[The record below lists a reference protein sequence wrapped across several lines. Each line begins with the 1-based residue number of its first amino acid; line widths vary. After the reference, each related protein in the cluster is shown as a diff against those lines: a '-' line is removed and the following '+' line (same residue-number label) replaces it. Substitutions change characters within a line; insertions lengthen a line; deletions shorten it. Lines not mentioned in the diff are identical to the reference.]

1 MDEGG
6 ASTGAV
12 SRGVLRR
19 SSELARSR
27 AIADLPSDRL
37 VALTAKRDEQ
47 AFAELYDRYGR
58 RAYAL
63 AYRVLGSRDLAEDA
77 VQEAF
82 LGLWRSAARFRPERG
97 TPETFLLTL
106 VHRRAVDRVRSER
119 RRSAE
124 QLNEHRE
131 RGADGHEFEA
141 SLERERVGAALRR
154 LPDRC
159 REPIELAYYDG
170 YTQRE
175 IASRLNV
182 PLGTIKSRT
191 AHGLSKL
198 AELLSDPDNSR
209 EVAPAQPA
217 LRRVAEA

>member
-1 MDEGG
+1 MDER
-6 ASTGAV
+6 ATRIEPV
-12 SRGVLRR
+12 SRDPSRP
-19 SSELARSR
+19 SSEVARSR
-27 AIADLPSDRL
+27 AIADIPCERL

-63 AYRVLGSRDLAEDA
+63 AYRVLRNREFAEDA

-82 LGLWRSAARFRPERG
+82 LGLWRSAGRFRPERG
-97 TPETFLLTL
+97 TPQTFLLTL

-119 RRSAE
+119 RRSTE
-124 QLNEHRE
+124 HLNEHKQPR
-131 RGADGHEFEA
+131 A
-141 SLERERVGAALRR
+141 SGYELETSFERERVAAALRC
-154 LPDRC
+154 LPHRC
-159 REPIELAYYDG
+159 REAIELAYYDG
-170 YTQRE
+170 YTQSE

-182 PLGTIKSRT
+182 PHGTIKSRT

-198 AELLSDPDNSR
+198 ARLLSDPNNSR

>member
-1 MDEGG
+1 MDESRDPMRP
-6 ASTGAV
+6 ST
-12 SRGVLRR
+12 
-19 SSELARSR
+19 ELAWSR
-27 AIADLPSDRL
+27 ALADLSSDRL
-37 VALTAKRDEQ
+37 VALTAKHNEQ
-47 AFAELYDRYGR
+47 AFAQLYDRYGH

-63 AYRVLGSRDLAEDA
+63 AYRVVGNRALAEDV

-82 LGLWRSAARFRPERG
+82 LGLWRSAGRFQPERG
-97 TPETFLLTL
+97 TPQTFLLTL

-119 RRSAE
+119 RRSTE
-124 QLNEHRE
+124 QLSDHTQQAA
-131 RGADGHEFEA
+131 GGHELGAF
-141 SLERERVGAALRR
+141 LERERVAAALRR
-154 LPDRC
+154 LPNRY

-198 AELLSDPDNSR
+198 AEFLSDPNESHDI
-209 EVAPAQPA
+209 APGQPA